1 MQTIT
6 KPILYVAGHSAGH
19 ILPAVTLAQ
28 KSNYPAIFIASQRNL
43 DKQILEPYA
52 FINKKYFLQ
61 TSGNKITKPFII
73 FFALI
78 KSIIILL
85 KNRPQKVV
93 TTSGLIAVPTCLA
106 ATILRIPFEIYEL
119 NVEPGR
125 STTLLAPFANKINIC
140 FQETKKHISAKAAC
154 FLTQYPIRF
163 TDEDKKLNKEG
174 CLKQLNLQPYKKTLL
189 ILGGSQGALAV
200 NKIIH
205 QVAPHLKYVQIIHQT
220 GAQDQ
225 TDYQSYYKELGIDC
239 FITKYFNNIEILLTA
254 SDLVICR
261 SGAGTLA
268 EIIFFENKCITIP
281 LEANTTNH
289 QVQNG
294 LAAEKDHPALIKCI
308 NQADIEKDILKFA
321 EFINQII

>member
-28 KSNYPAIFIASQRNL
+28 KNNCPAIFITSQKKL
-43 DKQILEPYA
+43 DKQILEPYT
-52 FINKKYFLQ
+52 FITQKYFLQ
-61 TSGNKITKPFII
+61 TSGNKITKPFVI

-85 KNRPQKVV
+85 KNRPQKIV

-125 STTLLAPFANKINIC
+125 STNLLAPFANKVNIC
-140 FQETKKHISAKAAC
+140 FQEAKKHISAKAAC
-154 FLTQYPIRF
+154 FLTQYPVRF
-163 TDEDKKLNKEG
+163 TTEDKHLSKEE
-174 CLKQLNLQPYKKTLL
+174 CLRQLGLQPYKKTLL
-189 ILGGSQGALAV
+189 ILGGSQGALSI

-205 QVAPHLKYVQIIHQT
+205 QAAPHLTNIQIIHQT

-225 TDYQSYYKELGIDC
+225 TDYRSYYKDLGIDC
-239 FITKYFNNIEILLTA
+239 FVTKYFNQIEKLLA
-254 SDLVICR
+254 AADLVICR

-294 LAAEKDHPALIKCI
+294 LAAEKDYPALIKCI
-308 NQADIEKDILKFA
+308 SQADIEKDILKFA
-321 EFINQII
+321 ELINQII